1 MTQSPHDLKNN
12 ERLKDKIGGSGIFFS
27 AGVVAVAFVAGVVVV
42 VVVVLSG
49 AVDSEQAS
57 SERSCKDECFTGIS
71 LLSL

>member
-1 MTQSPHDLKNN
+1 MTQSPPDFKNN
-12 ERLKDKIGGSGIFFS
+12 ERLKDTIGGCGIFFP
-27 AGVVAVAFVAGVVVV
+27 GVVVAVVV

-49 AVDSEQAS
+49 AVDGEQAS